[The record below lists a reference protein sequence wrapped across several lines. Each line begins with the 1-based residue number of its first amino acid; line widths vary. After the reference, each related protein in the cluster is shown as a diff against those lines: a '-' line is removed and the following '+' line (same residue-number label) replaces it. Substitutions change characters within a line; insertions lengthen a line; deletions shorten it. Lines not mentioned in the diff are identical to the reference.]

1 MKTQALAPHAAIETS
16 TPNQP
21 PKGQT
26 QMNRISFLIRKL
38 ANTAPKAALLA
49 IIAVG
54 SFVLSP
60 MAFAGCSFSPQAV
73 TRYAAPGQT
82 VTSDFTISGI
92 SETWFSEGWVTAW
105 FQASGNFTNPPPY
118 VAYNGNPPD
127 TIYSWSGS
135 QKFHLPASSAGYF
148 HVSVPPN
155 ATAGQSEVLQTEVK
169 DWFGTCAATLTV
181 VVAPACSSPSN
192 INAPGAASTNN
203 WNEFYAVGQD
213 GQVKRYSSDAWTAI
227 ETPTPSYAWACPPAA
242 PQPDGSFFM
251 VEYFPSND
259 VGSHLVQY
267 DATTQSW
274 IDYGGPPGASI
285 VTTPSEVMYGNRVY
299 LIAQN
304 LNGDNN
310 VWEMKFGAGQG
321 TWTKFTNNTGY
332 GGASPSTPSVLYDGS
347 LFFIDSG
354 GELINMWWNGSQWI
368 FLNNG
373 YCQNAG
379 WGTAPVTA
387 LYVGAPMDSSKVF
400 VTCSDGT
407 LRQRWYDGAN
417 GKWYWINQGKPTWYL
432 NHNPVTAY
440 ADTRPIALGSG
451 HVFLNASTSSS
462 GTNFSQTLVQLWY
475 SGSQSGWIWVPSG
488 YPPTTGLAY
497 GDVAGDPGYPPNVYA
512 RGQDG
517 HIWDAQYDANTSKFV
532 WLDLGTP

>member
-49 IIAVG
+49 IIAVS

-203 WNEFYAVGQD
+203 WNEFYAVGQN
-213 GQVKRYSSDAWTAI
+213 GQVKRYSSGDWTVI
-227 ETPTPSYAWACPPAA
+227 GTPTPTYAWACPPAA

-259 VGSHLVQY
+259 VGTHLVQY

-310 VWEMKFGAGQG
+310 LWEMKFGAGQG

-373 YCQNAG
+373 YCENAG
-379 WGTAPVTA
+379 WGTGPVTA
-387 LYVGAPMDSSKVF
+387 LYVGAPIGGSKVF

-407 LRQRWYDGAN
+407 LRQRWYDGSN
-417 GKWYWINQGKPTWYL
+417 GGSWHWINQGKPAWYNN
-432 NHNPVTAY
+432 NHQLVGAW
-440 ADTRPIALGSG
+440 ADTRPIALSG
-451 HVFLNASTSSS
+451 GNVFLNAGTTASPSSP
-462 GTNFSQTLVQLWY
+462 QILIQLWY
-475 SGSQSGWIWVPSG
+475 AGGGVWVWAPEENPNTSL
-488 YPPTTGLAY
+488 T
-497 GDVAGDPGYPPNVYA
+497 GDVAGDPYYPGNVYS
-512 RGQDG
+512 RGTDG
-517 HIWDAQYDANTSKFV
+517 NVWDAQWNGSTFM
-532 WLDLGTP
+532 WNNLGNP